1 MNMDDSQIEQSV
13 IISDVC
19 RFGGG
24 PALVPCGWN
33 RHRGCRMWGLDS
45 SLSGQWTLHLSP
57 TLCQV
62 MLYLLVF
69 FTFVWS
75 HVVLDTATLCM
86 TNTFFATI
94 DAVRISV
101 LWIFCNS
108 IETIQKKPTLMKQSS
123 RRAALM
129 TLQHS
134 NTVKWLCYQHTSE
147 VDASAD

>member
-1 MNMDDSQIEQSV
+1 MDDSQIEQSV

-19 RFGGG
+19 QFGGG

-69 FTFVWS
+69 FMFVWS

-86 TNTFFATI
+86 TNTFFSPTSSFMTTRFRWSSGFAWKVSFLQVKKTI
-94 DAVRISV
+94 DAVSISV
-101 LWIFCNS
+101 LWIFCNN
-108 IETIQKKPTLMKQSS
+108 IETIQKKAK
-123 RRAALM
+123 ANEAI
-129 TLQHS
+129 
-134 NTVKWLCYQHTSE
+134 
-147 VDASAD
+147 